1 MTGNPYVGPRAFQP
15 GEKLP
20 ARDREQREL
29 TDLLIAERVVLLYS
43 PSGAG
48 KTSLIQAGVTP
59 LLKAEP
65 LGAERFQPTMPLRV
79 KTPPPPDRTV
89 HNQYVYSIA
98 LDLLPQHQARE
109 LESLTF
115 PQVLEIYEHQQQI
128 SGIRAL
134 IFDQFEEILTLNPA
148 DWDNQ
153 TVFFQ
158 EVGAALAS
166 RPIWAL
172 FSMREEYIGGLDRFV
187 RHLPGQ
193 LETTYRL
200 DFLTRNAA
208 RIALQEPAGDQ
219 GVTFTDEAAE
229 RLLGRLT
236 TVKVQRPGMSVEEI
250 QAPYVLPFQLQVM
263 CRRLWK
269 SLAKEKGDAF
279 NSIEP
284 GDIEAY
290 GDVGE
295 ALRDYYA
302 DTVREV
308 ASQAEEPSI
317 REWEIRDWFER
328 QLITG
333 TEQHLRT
340 QTQTNPVSR
349 EAHPGQIRKA
359 LEDAHIIH
367 SETRAGATW
376 YELSH
381 DNLIEPILE
390 SNKKA
395 REARERPPAFRSPTE
410 YGGMLLVLTDHQS
423 PAQGVAFSPDGRQL
437 ASASDDGTVRL
448 WDATTGRPSGT
459 LKGHR
464 DRVRGLAL
472 SPSGHQLASASDDGT
487 VRLWDPATHQLTAI
501 LRGHQGPVNGVAF
514 SPDGR
519 QLASGSNDGTVR
531 LWDPATHQFTAILSD
546 HRDRV
551 QGVAF
556 SPDGH
561 LLASGS
567 SDQTV
572 RLWDLAS
579 GQPPAILD
587 AGARVFRVAFSPD
600 GHLLASVG
608 AAYTVQVWDTASRQL
623 TPPLEG
629 HTGFVN
635 GVAFS
640 PDGRQLASVG
650 DDGTVRLWDPATRRL
665 RISMEGHTG
674 PVLGVAFS
682 PDARQLATGGNDGTV
697 RLWNVAL
704 ISNAPGPV

>member
-1 MTGNPYVGPRAFQP
+1 MTGNPYVGPRAFQS

-20 ARDREQREL
+20 ARGREQREL

-59 LLKAEP
+59 LLEAEP
-65 LGAERFQPTMPLRV
+65 LGAESFQPTMPLRV

-115 PQVLEIYEHQQQI
+115 PQLLEVYEQQQTTP
-128 SGIRAL
+128 GIRVL
-134 IFDQFEEILTLNPA
+134 IFDQFEEVLTLNPA

-172 FSMREEYIGGLDRFV
+172 FSMREEYIGGLKRFI
-187 RHLPGQ
+187 RYFPGQ

-200 DFLTRNAA
+200 DFLTVNDAKN
-208 RIALQEPAGDQ
+208 ALQEPADDR

-229 RLLGRLT
+229 RLLRRLT
-236 TVKVQRPGMSVEEI
+236 AVKVQRPGMGVEEVR
-250 QAPYVLPFQLQVM
+250 APYVLPFQLQVM

-269 SLAKEKGDAF
+269 SLAEEKGDAF

-284 GDIEAY
+284 HDIEIH
-290 GDVGE
+290 GDVDE
-295 ALRDYYA
+295 ALRDYYV
-302 DTVREV
+302 DTIREV
-308 ASQAEEPSI
+308 ASQAEEPLL
-317 REWEIRDWFER
+317 REGEIRDWFER
-328 QLITG
+328 QLIT
-333 TEQHLRT
+333 EQHFRT
-340 QTQTNPVSR
+340 QTQANPVSR
-349 EAHPGQIRKA
+349 EAYHGQIRQA
-359 LEDAHIIH
+359 LEDAYIIR
-367 SETRAGATW
+367 SDTRAGTTW

-395 REARERPPAFRSPTE
+395 REARERPPTFRTPTE

-423 PAQGVAFSPDGRQL
+423 PAHGVAFSPDGRQF

-459 LKGHR
+459 LKGHQ
-464 DRVRGLAL
+464 DRVRGVAF

-487 VRLWDPATHQLTAI
+487 VRLWDPATNQLI
-501 LRGHQGPVNGVAF
+501 IVLRGHQGPVNGVAF

-531 LWDPATHQFTAILSD
+531 LWDPATHQLTTILRG

-608 AAYTVQVWDTASRQL
+608 AAYTVQMWDIASRQL

-650 DDGTVRLWDPATRRL
+650 DDGAVRLWDPATRRL
-665 RISMEGHTG
+665 RISLGGHYG

-682 PDARQLATGGNDGTV
+682 SDARQLATGGNDRTV

-704 ISNAPGPV
+704 ILNAPGLV